1 MALCNSIISEAKPE
15 HEAVP
20 MLGGLPQPAVT
31 PTSVVDQITAFL
43 DGRTHGE
50 DLLHDLYD
58 YVLEE
63 PIPQRMRDVLDR

>member
-1 MALCNSIISEAKPE
+1 MALCNCISSEAKPE
-15 HEAVP
+15 HKAGP
-20 MLGGLPQPAVT
+20 TLGGLLQPGVA

-50 DLLHDLYD
+50 DLLHELYD

-63 PIPQRMRDVLDR
+63 PIPQRMREVLDR

>member
-1 MALCNSIISEAKPE
+1 MALCNCISSEGKPE
-15 HEAVP
+15 HKAVP
-20 MLGGLPQPAVT
+20 TLGGLPQPGVA
-31 PTSVVDQITAFL
+31 PTSVADRLTAFL

-50 DLLHDLYD
+50 DLLHELYD

>member
-1 MALCNSIISEAKPE
+1 
-15 HEAVP
+15 

-50 DLLHDLYD
+50 DLLHELYD

-63 PIPQRMRDVLDR
+63 PIPQRMRDILDR

>member
-1 MALCNSIISEAKPE
+1 VALCNTISSEAKPE
-15 HEAVP
+15 PKAVP
-20 MLGGLPQPAVT
+20 TLCGLPQPAVA

-50 DLLHDLYD
+50 DLLHELYD

-63 PIPQRMRDVLDR
+63 PIPQRMRAVLDR